1 MQWIYSLCL
10 EMVQYIANSLLTVF
24 SMDLDYFFQVAP
36 VAKDIL
42 SILIAAGWALLM
54 GNLVFQ
60 AVRSM
65 VSGLGFEGEDPKLL
79 FTRTFVFAF
88 LLLASQQICEIGLN
102 ISAQII
108 QMLQIPSSVTV
119 TIPDESNFNIGASW
133 LLIIIVG
140 FVVMWQFVKLC
151 FEVAERYVVT
161 AVLVLMAP
169 LAFGLGGS
177 KSTEDIFKGW
187 CRMFA
192 SMCLMM
198 VMNIIFLKLLISAMG
213 YVPSGLGV
221 LPWMLLIVGI
231 ARVARKIDSVV
242 ARIGLNPAI
251 TGDGLGRGLPGMV
264 AFAAIRGLGMAVT
277 RSASAASKGSG
288 GAKPPRRS
296 APAGGHEPPRRRKK
310 KKKTPLWLPL
320 AVTLAVLAVISGVVV
335 YAVGMVGR
343 VEENL
348 RPEEDAPSITEEIQT
363 LEEYKGDVVNILVC
377 GIDYEEGRNYSND
390 PTSNDGMTDMIL
402 YCQFD
407 IKGGALRMLQ
417 IPRNSLVATKGRKV
431 ALSNGKTYAATNYQ
445 INSVALSNGG
455 SVAALAEVIYDQ
467 YKLPVDYY
475 VTVDMQAL
483 VEMVDNF
490 GGIEVYI
497 PHDMSFAGSAL
508 KQGYRNLDGTSAE
521 FFVRCRHGQGYSN
534 SDIDRLNMQRYF
546 YAGLFKRVR
555 SMGITDVLNQLPLV
569 FNNYIHTDMDLTT
582 IAKML
587 VSFTRIDS
595 ANIMLAQ
602 TPVFMGVP
610 NVGVTDTF
618 DGYSCVVPDA
628 GSIAEL
634 LNTYFRSYTGP
645 VSASELNLVTNDWP
659 HGTAS
664 TSANVQFVGQ
674 LDKESDDAILGGNT
688 DVAGATTTDGQPAGQ

>member
-1 MQWIYSLCL
+1 MSQTPRHINTDRSLSRPG
-10 EMVQYIANSLLTVF
+10 QAAR
-24 SMDLDYFFQVAP
+24 AP
-36 VAKDIL
+36 Q
-42 SILIAAGWALLM
+42 AAPEQ
-54 GNLVFQ
+54 N
-60 AVRSM
+60 
-65 VSGLGFEGEDPKLL
+65 
-79 FTRTFVFAF
+79 
-88 LLLASQQICEIGLN
+88 
-102 ISAQII
+102 
-108 QMLQIPSSVTV
+108 
-119 TIPDESNFNIGASW
+119 
-133 LLIIIVG
+133 
-140 FVVMWQFVKLC
+140 
-151 FEVAERYVVT
+151 
-161 AVLVLMAP
+161 
-169 LAFGLGGS
+169 
-177 KSTEDIFKGW
+177 
-187 CRMFA
+187 
-192 SMCLMM
+192 
-198 VMNIIFLKLLISAMG
+198 
-213 YVPSGLGV
+213 
-221 LPWMLLIVGI
+221 
-231 ARVARKIDSVV
+231 
-242 ARIGLNPAI
+242 
-251 TGDGLGRGLPGMV
+251 
-264 AFAAIRGLGMAVT
+264 T
-277 RSASAASKGSG
+277 RSTA
-288 GAKPPRRS
+288 GAQHAPPPRR
-296 APAGGHEPPRRRKK
+296 PAQPDMGGNDAPRRRKK

-417 IPRNSLVATKGRKV
+417 IPRNSLVCTKSRK
-431 ALSNGKTYAATNYQ
+431 
-445 INSVALSNGG
+445 VALSNGG